1 MKYASVRI
9 LDVPYQTDRVFEYAV
24 PDELEDKV
32 SVGSMIYVSFGY
44 GSRKCKAVVTGLSC
58 ERGGDWELKNVL
70 GVMNDAPVMTA
81 EELALCKFLCDY
93 TLCTFG
99 EAAKCVIPAAAFSKI
114 DYYYTVKEEVSKSR
128 LDKMSEETLA
138 VYSSIR
144 RMGKVS
150 SAKLRELAGER
161 AGDIISYLI
170 KCGAVEK
177 IARVKEPTNVKYV
190 DKVKLLVP
198 LEKREDAEA
207 LCRRSPG
214 QLEVLRVLFEGG
226 DTDSETLSKIF
237 EKNLRPQLSSLEKKG
252 IIKLSRDEV
261 FRNPYKNAG
270 GGYTESPLSEEQ
282 QMAAD
287 KLNAL
292 LDTPEA
298 RAALL
303 HGVTGSGKTRIMK
316 AVIDHALSSGKGVII
331 LVPEIS
337 LTPQTVDIFCSCY
350 GERCAVIHS
359 ALSNGERY
367 DAWRRIRN
375 GDADVV
381 IGTRSAV
388 FAPVK
393 NLGLI
398 IIDEEQEHTYKSDT
412 DPKYSAHDAARFRCG
427 KSGALMLL
435 SSATPSISS
444 YHKAVTGA
452 YTLVELKERYGDAKL
467 PRVIISDMRD
477 DRFSGV
483 TSPIG
488 SALADRLA
496 EAKDE
501 GNQSI
506 VFLNRRG
513 YNSAVSCRVCGE
525 AMKCPNCSV
534 SLTYHVRAPIGE
546 TDDAAEYFA
555 RRAERGSL
563 SCHYCGF
570 RSKVP
575 SACPSCGAEHFR
587 FVGCGTQ
594 MAEEEIS
601 KLLPGIKVSRMDMD
615 TTSTKH
621 SFDKILKG
629 FRRGDA
635 DVLLG
640 TQMVTKGHDFPN
652 VTLVG
657 VMNAD
662 ASLYLDDY
670 TASEKTFS
678 MLTQVIGRAGRGQK
692 EGVAVIQTCS
702 PEADVIKL
710 ASKQDYRSFY
720 EKEIVVR
727 KALTFPPFCDIG
739 VMNISGTDES
749 MVNAGAKKLSEFIQ
763 SCLEGDF
770 KDVEIIAF
778 GPFEAPVYKV
788 QNTFR
793 MRMIFKCRQSKRT
806 RMLFSHILREFAS
819 KTTKGITLTAD
830 FNPSSL

>member
-9 LDVPYQTDRVFEYAV
+9 LDVPYRTDRVFEYGV
-24 PDELEDKV
+24 PGDMESDV
-32 SVGSMIYVSFGY
+32 SVGSMVYVSFGA
-44 GSRKCKAVVTGLSC
+44 GTRRCKAVVTGLSD
-58 ERGGDWELKNVL
+58 ERGGDWEIKNIIGVLKY
-70 GVMNDAPVMTA
+70 APVLTS
-81 EELALCKFLCDY
+81 EELALCKFLCDH

-99 EAAKCVIPAAAFSKI
+99 EAAKCIIPAAAFSKI
-114 DYYYTVKEEVSKSR
+114 DYIYTVKEEISQSR
-128 LDKMSEETLA
+128 LDKMTEETLA
-138 VYSSIR
+138 VYSAIR
-144 RMGKVS
+144 RMGKITAS
-150 SAKLRELAGER
+150 KLKDIAGER
-161 AGDIISYLI
+161 ATEIITYLI
-170 KCGAVEK
+170 KCGAVDK
-177 IARVKEPTNVKYV
+177 VAQIKEPTNIKYV
-190 DKVKLLVP
+190 DTVKLTVP
-198 LEKREDAEA
+198 PEKRYEAEDA
-207 LCRRSPG
+207 CKRSPG
-214 QLEVLRVLFEGG
+214 QLEVLRALFDGG

-237 EKNLRPQLSSLEKKG
+237 GKNVRPQLSSLEKKG
-252 IIKLSRDEV
+252 IVKLERTEI
-261 FRNPYKNAG
+261 FRNPYVNSG
-270 GGYTESPLSEEQ
+270 GEYKESPLSEEQ
-282 QMAAD
+282 QRAAD
-287 KLNAL
+287 TLTAL
-292 LDTPEA
+292 LDAPDA

-303 HGVTGSGKTRIMK
+303 HGVTGSGKTRVMK
-316 AVIDHALSSGKGVII
+316 AVIDYALEKGKGVII

-337 LTPQTVDIFCSCY
+337 LTPQTVEIFCSCY

-444 YHKAVTGA
+444 YHKAVSGS
-452 YTLVELKERYGDAKL
+452 YTLVELKQRYGNAKL
-467 PRVIISDMRD
+467 PKVIISDMRD
-477 DRFSGV
+477 DRYAGN

-488 SALADRLA
+488 SALAEKLSETKA
-496 EAKDE
+496 E

-513 YNSAVSCRVCGE
+513 YNSAVSCRVCGD
-525 AMKCPNCSV
+525 AVKCPNCSV

-546 TDDAAEYFA
+546 TEDPEEYFN
-555 RRAERGSL
+555 RRASRGSL

-570 RSKVP
+570 KTKVP
-575 SACPSCGAEHFR
+575 KACPSCGAEHFR
-587 FVGCGTQ
+587 FMGCGTQ
-594 MAEEEIS
+594 MAEEELS
-601 KLLPGIKVSRMDMD
+601 KLLPGIKISRMDMD
-615 TTSTKH
+615 TTSTKN
-621 SFDKILKG
+621 SFDKILKA
-629 FRRGDA
+629 FRAGETDI
-635 DVLLG
+635 LLG
-640 TQMVTKGHDFPN
+640 TQMVTKGHDFPD

-678 MLTQVIGRAGRGQK
+678 MLTQVIGRAGRGKK

-710 ASKQDYRSFY
+710 ASTQDYRAFY
-720 EKEIVVR
+720 DKEIVVR
-727 KALTFPPFCDIG
+727 RALTFPPFCDIG
-739 VMNISGTDES
+739 VMNISGSDES
-749 MVNAGAKKLSEFIQ
+749 MVNAGAKKLAEFVKQ
-763 SCLEGDF
+763 CLDGEF

-793 MRMIFKCRQSKRT
+793 MRMIFKCRQNKRT
-806 RMLFSHILREFAS
+806 RMLFAHVLREFAS
-819 KTTKGITLTAD
+819 KTTKGLTLTAD